1 VAKKKHHVEHPDE
14 RWLLTY
20 ADMITL
26 LMALFM
32 VMFAMS
38 EVSKTK
44 FQILKVT
51 LHETF
56 SSAVFDGG
64 SSILERGAIKSSQ
77 TMSNSELS
85 GQDSLQIGEQPTQA
99 THKPGQQDKSGRT
112 QAAQQAAL
120 KSAAEKRQAA
130 DLQHAVQKIQAAIR
144 RTKLGAYAHVVRDKA
159 NGVVIIR
166 LVSDRVL
173 FDLGS
178 WELKDEGKPLLTSIS
193 QALEKLPN
201 NITVDGYTDAIPR
214 AGEFG
219 NDALSF
225 YRAMAVLNYMKSTG
239 FDAGDP
245 HFTYPIA
252 HGERDPWKPN
262 GADGGNPL
270 NRRVEIHILR
280 LNYGN
285 QQGQTPPPQLG
296 SAIPVTDIRPSPLG
310 G

>member
-1 VAKKKHHVEHPDE
+1 
-14 RWLLTY
+14 
-20 ADMITL
+20 MITL

-85 GQDSLQIGEQPTQA
+85 GQDSVQIGEQPTQA
-99 THKPGQQDKSGRT
+99 TQKPGQQDQSGKT
-112 QAAQQAAL
+112 QAAHQAAL
-120 KSAAEKRQAA
+120 RSAAERRQAA
-130 DLQHAVQKIQAAIR
+130 DLQHAVQQIRAAIR
-144 RTKLGAYAHVVRDKA
+144 RTKLGAYAHIVQDKA

-178 WELKDEGKPLLTSIS
+178 WELKDEGKPLLSSIS
-193 QALEKLPN
+193 HSLEKLPN
-201 NITVDGYTDAIPR
+201 NVTVDGYTDAIPR

-219 NDALSF
+219 
-225 YRAMAVLNYMKSTG
+225 
-239 FDAGDP
+239 
-245 HFTYPIA
+245 
-252 HGERDPWKPN
+252 
-262 GADGGNPL
+262 
-270 NRRVEIHILR
+270 
-280 LNYGN
+280 
-285 QQGQTPPPQLG
+285 
-296 SAIPVTDIRPSPLG
+296 
-310 G
+310 